1 MTEEDNMVNEPDM
14 AYTSQK
20 KITFFNSFAEAEDHG
35 LKEMANHSYE
45 ERLRNLETIRRRT
58 YGHLLMPDGSWPP
71 LKKTITIVKGFY
83 K

>member
-20 KITFFNSFAEAEDHG
+20 KITLFNSFAEAEDHG